1 MFHVERRL
9 RPRMP
14 GRDSGGPLSYDGRMH
29 DAADQLLAAYPSLR
43 SIPQERFAETA
54 ARLRVIS
61 VEPGTELFAEGHACQ
76 GFPCVIAGQVRVAR
90 GSADGRELELYR
102 VGPGE
107 VCVVSAGCLFGGTP
121 MTAHGHAVTRT
132 RLALVDRDT
141 LLEWTDARS
150 WRVFLLG
157 LMAERMA
164 ELTALVEAVAFQR
177 LDQRLA
183 RSLLGHGPTLQ
194 TTHQRLAD
202 ELGTAREIVSRL
214 LGRFEAQG
222 LVRLG
227 RERIE
232 LVDLTG
238 LRQLAGGL

>member
-1 MFHVERRL
+1 M
-9 RPRMP
+9 
-14 GRDSGGPLSYDGRMH
+14 
-29 DAADQLLAAYPSLR
+29 ADMIEQLLRAYPALHSV
-43 SIPQERFAETA
+43 PPERLAETA
-54 ARLRVIS
+54 ARLTVVSI
-61 VEPGTELFAEGHACQ
+61 EAGTEVFAEGQPCQ

-102 VGPGE
+102 VGAGE
-107 VCVVSAGCLFGGTP
+107 ICVVSAGCLFGGSV
-121 MTAHGHAVTRT
+121 MTAHAHAATPT
-132 RLALVDRDT
+132 RLALVDRAT
-141 LLEWTDARS
+141 LLEWSDARP
-150 WRVFLLG
+150 WRLFLLG

-164 ELTALVEAVAFQR
+164 ELAALVEAVAFQR

-214 LGRFEAQG
+214 LGRFEDQG
-222 LVRLG
+222 VVRLG

-232 LVDLTG
+232 IVDLVHLRRIADG
-238 LRQLAGGL
+238 L